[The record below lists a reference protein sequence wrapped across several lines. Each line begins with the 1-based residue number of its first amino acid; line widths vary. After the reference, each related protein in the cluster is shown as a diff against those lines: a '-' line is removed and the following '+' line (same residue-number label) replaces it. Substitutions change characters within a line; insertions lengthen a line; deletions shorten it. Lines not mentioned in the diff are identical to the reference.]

1 MKKLSQR
8 LEGINT
14 YWMSS
19 RAESKKAKR
28 SRASVFADMLYYR
41 YKYGFSALD
50 YQVFGFAHTRDEEA
64 RLSYFSAL
72 DWANANYFL
81 NLPKDTEFDFFNKI
95 HVYRLLKDYYSR
107 ELVILDETDDEKLQD
122 FMDKNPVIFAKQA
135 DNYGGFGIEKLRL
148 ESFKDAQELR
158 AYCVDNKIDLLEEL
172 IKQHPDVNKLY
183 PQSVN
188 SLRITTVKDEKG
200 EIHFLPSILR
210 MGGENM
216 EIDNVSSGGVYV
228 QVDPTGRIVS
238 QGFKE
243 DGKFNLDGGHLV
255 EAHPS
260 TGTVFLNYM
269 LPHVDKAYKLAKE
282 LAQKIDDYRYIGW
295 DIALTEEGVDLI
307 ELNTYASYDMIQC
320 YYQNP
325 SKRGIYQEMV
335 KLVGV
340 EFRALKDRYKK
351 VRIQK

>member
-1 MKKLSQR
+1 MKGLSSR
-8 LEGINT
+8 LEGLNT

-19 RAESKKAKR
+19 QAESKKANK
-28 SRASVFADMLYYR
+28 SRASVLADMLYLR

-50 YQVFGFAHTRDEEA
+50 YQVFGFAHTSDKKA
-64 RLSYFSAL
+64 RLSYFGAL

-81 NLPKDTEFDFFNKI
+81 NLPKDTEIDFFNKI
-95 HVYRLLKDYYSR
+95 HVYKLLKDHYSR
-107 ELVILDETDDEKLQD
+107 EVLILDEVSDDELQS
-122 FMDKNPVIFAKQA
+122 FMERNPVIFAKQA

-148 ESFKDAQELR
+148 EKFDDAKELR
-158 AYCVDNKIDLLEEL
+158 SYCQEKHISLLEEL

-183 PQSVN
+183 PHSVN
-188 SLRITTVKDEKG
+188 SLRLTTIKDDKG
-200 EIHFLPSILR
+200 KVHFLPSILR

-228 QVDPTGRIVS
+228 QVDSTGKIIS

-243 DGKFNLDGGHLV
+243 DGNFNLDGGHLV
-255 EAHPS
+255 EAHPT
-260 TGTVFLNYM
+260 TGTIFLNYM
-269 LPHVDKAYKLAKE
+269 LPHVDKAYALAEKLANE
-282 LAQKIDDYRYIGW
+282 IDDYKYIGW

-307 ELNTYASYDMIQC
+307 ELNTYASYDMMQC

-325 SKRGIYQEMV
+325 SHRGIYDQMV

-340 EFRALKDRYKK
+340 EFRELKDRYSK